1 MPDSS
6 SPTASVADKV
16 AAIKSRLT
24 IPAFSA
30 PMFLVSGPDL
40 VIAAC
45 KAGVI
50 GSFPTMNAR
59 PISALEE
66 WFERIT
72 IELAE
77 AEQNNPGTTAPWA
90 ANIICH
96 STSKRFDE
104 DFALLQQYKP
114 EIVIT
119 ALGSPKRVVEK
130 VHDYGGLVFADVNSV
145 TYAKK
150 AVDAGADGLVLVSAG
165 AGGHT
170 GFVTGFAFVPAIRSF
185 FDGPIILGGG
195 IVDGAGIRAAE
206 VLGADFGY
214 LGTRFIATEES
225 LAPESYRD
233 MLVEAT
239 EEDIMLTAHFTG
251 VPANYLK
258 TSIIKAGMDPDT
270 LKPRKDKS
278 FESRHDGP
286 EKNKAWKDVW
296 SAGQGVRA
304 VDKVQ
309 PVASLVAQLKAEYDA
324 AKAKP

>member
-1 MPDSS
+1 MTD
-6 SPTASVADKV
+6 SVAEKI
-16 AAIKSRLT
+16 AAIKRRLA
-24 IPAFSA
+24 IPAFAA

-40 VIAAC
+40 GIAAC

-72 IELAE
+72 KELAE
-77 AEQNNPGTTAPWA
+77 AEQANPGTTAPWA

-96 STSKRFDE
+96 STSKRFNE

-130 VHDYGGLVFADVNSV
+130 VHGYGGLVFADVNSV
-145 TYAKK
+145 AYAKK

-233 MLVEAT
+233 MLVAAT
-239 EEDIMLTAHFTG
+239 EEDVMLTAHFTG

-258 TSIIKAGMDPDT
+258 TSIIAAGLDPDT
-270 LKPRKDKS
+270 LKARKDKS
-278 FESRHDGP
+278 FEGRHDGP
-286 EKNKAWKDVW
+286 ENNKAWRDIW

-304 VDKVQ
+304 VDKIQ
-309 PVASLVAQLKAEYDA
+309 PAATLIAQLKAEYET

>member
-1 MPDSS
+1 MPDSVS
-6 SPTASVADKV
+6 KKV
-16 AAIKSRLT
+16 ANIKSRMAL
-24 IPAFSA
+24 PAISA
-30 PMFLVSGPDL
+30 PMFLVSGPDM

-66 WFERIT
+66 WFDRIT
-72 IELAE
+72 TELAD
-77 AEQNNPGTTAPWA
+77 AEKTNPGKIAPWA
-90 ANIICH
+90 ANIIVH
-96 STSKRFDE
+96 STSKRFED

-114 EIVIT
+114 EMVIT

-150 AVDAGADGLVLVSAG
+150 AVDAGADGLVLVSSG

-195 IVDGAGIRAAE
+195 IVDGAGVRAAE

-239 EEDIMLTAHFTG
+239 EEDIILSAHFTG

-258 TSIIKAGMDPDT
+258 TSIIKAGLDPDT

-278 FESRHDGP
+278 FDSRHEGP
-286 EKNKAWKDVW
+286 EKNKAWKDIW

-309 PVASLVAQLKAEYDA
+309 PIAELVEQLKHEYDI

>member
-1 MPDSS
+1 MPDHALPSE
-6 SPTASVADKV
+6 TVADKI
-16 AAIKSRLT
+16 ADIKSRLT
-24 IPAFSA
+24 IPAFAA
-30 PMFLVSGPDL
+30 PMFLVSGPEL

-59 PISALEE
+59 PIEMLEE
-66 WFERIT
+66 WFEKIT
-72 IELAE
+72 IELDNYGSVSG
-77 AEQNNPGTTAPWA
+77 QTPAPWA

-104 DFALLQQYKP
+104 DFALLQRYKP

-119 ALGSPKRVVEK
+119 ALGSPKRVVKE

-150 AVDAGADGLVLVSAG
+150 AIEAGADGLVLVSAG

-195 IVDGAGIRAAE
+195 IVDGAGVRAAE

-225 LAPESYRD
+225 LAPDSYRT
-233 MLVEAT
+233 MLVDAT

-258 TSIIKAGMDPDT
+258 TSIIAAGLDPAS
-270 LKPRKDKS
+270 LEARKDKS
-278 FESRHDGP
+278 FERHEG
-286 EKNKAWKDVW
+286 KAWKDIW

-304 VDKVQ
+304 VDKIQ
-309 PVASLVAQLKAEYDA
+309 PVATLVAQLKAEYDT

>member
-1 MPDSS
+1 MPK
-6 SPTASVADKV
+6 TVADKV
-16 AAIKSRLT
+16 ADIKSRMAL
-24 IPAFSA
+24 PAISA
-30 PMFLVSGPDL
+30 PMFLVSGPDM

-66 WFERIT
+66 WFDRIT
-72 IELAE
+72 NELADAE
-77 AEQNNPGTTAPWA
+77 ADNPGKIAPWA
-90 ANIICH
+90 ANIIVH
-96 STSKRFDE
+96 STSKRFEE

-114 EIVIT
+114 EMVIT
-119 ALGSPKRVVEK
+119 ALGSPKRVVDK

-150 AVDAGADGLVLVSAG
+150 AVDAGADGLVLVSSG

-195 IVDGAGIRAAE
+195 IVDGVGVRAAE

-214 LGTRFIATEES
+214 LGTRFIATDES
-225 LAPESYRD
+225 LAPESYRE
-233 MLVEAT
+233 MLVDAT
-239 EEDIMLTAHFTG
+239 EEDIILSAHFTG

-258 TSIIKAGMDPDT
+258 TSIIKAGLDPDT

-278 FESRHDGP
+278 FDSRHEGP
-286 EKNKAWKDVW
+286 ENNKAWKDIW

-309 PVASLVAQLKAEYDA
+309 PVATLVDQLSREYEV
-324 AKAKP
+324 AKTKP

>member
-6 SPTASVADKV
+6 SPTATVANKV

-30 PMFLVSGPDL
+30 PMFLVSGPGL

-59 PISALEE
+59 PVSALEE

-72 IELAE
+72 KELAE
-77 AEQNNPGTTAPWA
+77 AEKNNPGTTAPWA

-96 STSKRFDE
+96 STSKRFDK

-119 ALGSPKRVVEK
+119 ALGSPRRVVEK

-145 TYAKK
+145 AYAKK

-170 GFVTGFAFVPAIRSF
+170 GFITGFSFVPAIRSF
-185 FDGPIILGGG
+185 FDGPVILGGG
-195 IVDGAGIRAAE
+195 IVDGAGVRAAE

-214 LGTRFIATEES
+214 LGTRFIATGES
-225 LAPESYRD
+225 LAPESYRE

-258 TSIIKAGMDPDT
+258 ASIIKAGMDPAK

-286 EKNKAWKDVW
+286 EKNKAWKDIW

-309 PVASLVAQLKAEYDA
+309 PVATLIAQLKVEYDA
-324 AKAKP
+324 AKAKL

>member
-1 MPDSS
+1 MPDHALPSE
-6 SPTASVADKV
+6 TVADKI
-16 AAIKSRLT
+16 ADIKSRLT
-24 IPAFSA
+24 IPAFAA
-30 PMFLVSGPDL
+30 PMFLVSGPEL

-59 PISALEE
+59 PIEMLEE
-66 WFERIT
+66 WFEKIT
-72 IELAE
+72 IELA
-77 AEQNNPGTTAPWA
+77 NYGSVPGQTPAPWA

-96 STSKRFDE
+96 STSKRFNE
-104 DFALLQQYKP
+104 DFALLQRYKP

-119 ALGSPKRVVEK
+119 ALGSPKRVVKE

-145 TYAKK
+145 SYAKK
-150 AVDAGADGLVLVSAG
+150 AVEAGADGLVLVSAG

-195 IVDGAGIRAAE
+195 IVDGAGVRAAE

-225 LAPESYRD
+225 LAPDSYRS
-233 MLVEAT
+233 MLVDAT

-258 TSIIKAGMDPDT
+258 TSIIAAGLDPNS
-270 LKPRKDKS
+270 LEARKDKS
-278 FESRHDGP
+278 FERHEG
-286 EKNKAWKDVW
+286 KAWKDIW

-304 VDKVQ
+304 VDKIQ
-309 PVASLVAQLKAEYDA
+309 PVATLVAQLKTEYET

>member
-1 MPDSS
+1 MPDNAVA
-6 SPTASVADKV
+6 PASVAEKIAD
-16 AAIKSRLT
+16 IKERLAV
-24 IPAFSA
+24 PAFAA

-50 GSFPTMNAR
+50 GAFPTMNAR

-72 IELAE
+72 KELAD
-77 AEQNNPGTTAPWA
+77 AESANPGTTAPWA

-119 ALGSPKRVVEK
+119 ALGSPKRVIKE

-150 AVDAGADGLVLVSAG
+150 AVGAGADGLVLVSAG

-225 LAPESYRD
+225 VAPESYRD
-233 MLVEAT
+233 MLVNAT
-239 EEDIMLTAHFTG
+239 EEDIIQSAHFTG

-258 TSIIKAGMDPDT
+258 TSIIAAGLDPDT

-278 FESRHDGP
+278 FDSRHDGP
-286 EKNKAWKDVW
+286 ENNKAWKDIW

-309 PVASLVAQLKAEYDA
+309 PVSALVKQLKAEYDIA
-324 AKAKP
+324 RAMP